1 MIRIYIITMKLAFKP
16 FRINKII
23 ILGLN
28 KGLVMALKKITH
40 SDKVGWGII
49 GSGGWADH
57 TFAPAIKSARGGQ
70 LRAVLAPDMK
80 EAISFCNRH
89 NIKNAYSD
97 INKFLA
103 DNSFEAVWIAAPNH
117 MHKKFT
123 VAALGAGK
131 HVLCEKPM
139 AITVDDCKA
148 MINAGRKAKRVLQ
161 VAYNTRHHPKL
172 QKLRQQWISGIYG
185 RPVHGRAHIYYPYPE
200 DLGYR
205 SHGKAKGWHSF
216 DKKVGGWAYA
226 DCATHGI
233 DQLRWFLGDAEKV
246 MASHNSNPSWGYRT
260 PDHIVT
266 MIAFKNGSVGSVS
279 ASTGL
284 QPWRPRLEF
293 YGDKGYIVIDGGI
306 IGEPGSIT
314 TNIASGK
321 ERKIVLPPTK
331 TYKLQI
337 EAFSR
342 AITHG
347 EEYPLKPEDG
357 LENVRLISQ
366 ARGW

>member
-1 MIRIYIITMKLAFKP
+1 
-16 FRINKII
+16 
-23 ILGLN
+23 
-28 KGLVMALKKITH
+28 
-40 SDKVGWGII
+40 
-49 GSGGWADH
+49 
-57 TFAPAIKSARGGQ
+57 
-70 LRAVLAPDMK
+70 
-80 EAISFCNRH
+80 
-89 NIKNAYSD
+89 
-97 INKFLA
+97 
-103 DNSFEAVWIAAPNH
+103 
-117 MHKKFT
+117 
-123 VAALGAGK
+123 
-131 HVLCEKPM
+131 
-139 AITVDDCKA
+139 